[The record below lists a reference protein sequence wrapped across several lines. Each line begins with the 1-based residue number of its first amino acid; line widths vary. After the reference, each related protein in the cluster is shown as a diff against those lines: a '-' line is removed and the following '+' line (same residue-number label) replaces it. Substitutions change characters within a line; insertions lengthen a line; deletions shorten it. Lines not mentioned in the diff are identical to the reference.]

1 MQARIVNKQPVEAT
15 IEVMIPASEVNATFD
30 KMVQN
35 IARQIRVPGFRPGK
49 APRNIIIQQIGED
62 ALRQEV
68 RDNLVEQNYPKAIK
82 ELNLT
87 AINAHL
93 HNVKEPKENEDYSFE
108 VHVDLYPE
116 FKLPNYK
123 DIVIDTPKQELTD
136 DMLQDAVA
144 NLQREYATLLPVE
157 RPIEEND
164 YVVLEMGGEGSEAS
178 RLPIDL
184 ERAGE
189 QIKSQLLGK
198 SMGEELE
205 LDLGKGEEE
214 PSDLDKLED
223 AMAEAMD
230 ALDEAAA
237 EADAMTAEE
246 EHVHTDAPEPAEP
259 STEDSD
265 TTADAETTEAAN
277 PLKLKVKIADVK
289 AKEKPAANDEF
300 AKTLGLE
307 SWGQVE
313 ERLRK
318 NIQAELDNQTLEAQR
333 NEFIEKLMEET
344 EVDLPKYLLERR
356 KHMLL
361 HDLEHELEHNK
372 MTLEQYYQQL
382 DEKGEREKF
391 EAELQQSAETRV
403 KRDLILEQLL
413 EERGTKISDAEF
425 ESAIN
430 FMASREGKNVR
441 TFKKEMG
448 DTWLENY
455 RFLLTR
461 DKAVR
466 EAVRE
471 LVGESE
477 PAEPQTAREQPAQAE
492 EVVQP

>member
-1 MQARIVNKQPVEAT
+1 MQARLINKQPVEAT

-30 KMVQN
+30 KMVQS
-35 IARQIRVPGFRPGK
+35 IARQVRVPGFRPGK

-93 HNVKEPKENEDYSFE
+93 HDLKEPKENEDFSFE

-123 DIVIDTPKQELTD
+123 DIVIDTPKQEMTD
-136 DMLQDAVA
+136 DMLQDSIA

-164 YVVLEMGGEGSEAS
+164 YVVLEMGAEGSEGS

-189 QIKSQLLGK
+189 TIRRQLVGK
-198 SMGEELE
+198 TMGEELE
-205 LDLGKGEEE
+205 LDLGNPQDE
-214 PSDLDKLED
+214 PDDLDKLED

-237 EADAMTAEE
+237 EADAMTAEV
-246 EHVHTDAPEPAEP
+246 EHVHAEESAEASEEDSSETDDTDADENA
-259 STEDSD
+259 T
-265 TTADAETTEAAN
+265 N
-277 PLKLKVKIADVK
+277 PLKIKVKIADIK
-289 AKEKPAANDEF
+289 AKEKPAADDEF
-300 AKTLGLE
+300 AKTLGME
-307 SWGQVE
+307 SWAQVE
-313 ERLRK
+313 ERLRQ
-318 NIQAELDNQTLEAQR
+318 NIQADLDNRTFDAQR
-333 NEFIEKLMEET
+333 SEFIDKLMEET
-344 EVDLPKYLLERR
+344 NVDLPKYLVDRR

-372 MTLEQYYQQL
+372 MTLDEYYKQL
-382 DEKGEREKF
+382 DEKGERDKF
-391 EAELQQSAETRV
+391 EAELEESAKTRV
-403 KRDLILEQLL
+403 KRDLVLEQLL
-413 EERGTKISDAEF
+413 EERGTKISNTEF
-425 ESAIN
+425 ESALN
-430 FMASREGKNVR
+430 FMAAREGKNAR
-441 TFKKEMG
+441 TFKKDMG

-466 EAVRE
+466 EVVRE
-471 LVGESE
+471 LIGE
-477 PAEPQTAREQPAQAE
+477 PAPEPVAEQATSE
-492 EVVQP
+492 ETVQQ

>member
-1 MQARIVNKQPVEAT
+1 MQARLINKQPVEAT

-30 KMVQN
+30 KMVQS
-35 IARQIRVPGFRPGK
+35 IARQVRVPGFRPGK

-93 HNVKEPKENEDYSFE
+93 HDLKEPKENEDFSFE

-123 DIVIDTPKQELTD
+123 DIVIDTPKQEMTD
-136 DMLQDAVA
+136 DMLQDSIA

-164 YVVLEMGGEGSEAS
+164 YVVLEMGAEGSEGS

-189 QIKSQLLGK
+189 TIRRQLVGK
-198 SMGEELE
+198 TMGEELE
-205 LDLGKGEEE
+205 LDLGNPQDE
-214 PSDLDKLED
+214 PDDLDKLED
-223 AMAEAMD
+223 AVAEAMD

-237 EADAMTAEE
+237 EADAMTAEV
-246 EHVHTDAPEPAEP
+246 EHVHAEESAEASEEDSSETDDTDADENA
-259 STEDSD
+259 T
-265 TTADAETTEAAN
+265 N
-277 PLKLKVKIADVK
+277 PLKIKVKIADIK
-289 AKEKPAANDEF
+289 AKEKPAADDEF
-300 AKTLGLE
+300 AKTLGME
-307 SWGQVE
+307 SWAQVE
-313 ERLRK
+313 ERLRQ
-318 NIQAELDNQTLEAQR
+318 NIQADLDNRTFDAQR
-333 NEFIEKLMEET
+333 SEFIDKLMEET
-344 EVDLPKYLLERR
+344 NVDLPKYLVDRR

-372 MTLEQYYQQL
+372 MTLDEYYKEL
-382 DEKGEREKF
+382 DEKGERDKF
-391 EAELQQSAETRV
+391 EAELEESAKTRV
-403 KRDLILEQLL
+403 KRDLVLEQLL
-413 EERGTKISDAEF
+413 EERGTKISNTEF
-425 ESAIN
+425 ESALN
-430 FMASREGKNVR
+430 FMATREGKNVR
-441 TFKKEMG
+441 TFKKDMG

-466 EAVRE
+466 EVVRE
-471 LVGESE
+471 LIGE
-477 PAEPQTAREQPAQAE
+477 PAPEPVAEQATSE
-492 EVVQP
+492 ETVQHE

>member
-1 MQARIVNKQPVEAT
+1 MQARLINKQPVEAT

-30 KMVQN
+30 KMVQS
-35 IARQIRVPGFRPGK
+35 IARQVRVPGFRPGK

-93 HNVKEPKENEDYSFE
+93 HDLKEPKENEDFSFE

-123 DIVIDTPKQELTD
+123 DIVIDTPKQEMTD
-136 DMLQDAVA
+136 DMLQDSIA

-164 YVVLEMGGEGSEAS
+164 YVVLEMGAEGSEGS

-189 QIKSQLLGK
+189 TIRRQLVGK
-198 SMGEELE
+198 TMGEELE
-205 LDLGKGEEE
+205 LDLGNPQDE
-214 PSDLDKLED
+214 PDDLDKLED
-223 AMAEAMD
+223 AVAEAMD

-237 EADAMTAEE
+237 EADAMTAEV
-246 EHVHTDAPEPAEP
+246 EHVHAEESAEASEEDSSETDDTDADENA
-259 STEDSD
+259 T
-265 TTADAETTEAAN
+265 N
-277 PLKLKVKIADVK
+277 PLKIKVKIADIK
-289 AKEKPAANDEF
+289 AKEKPTADDEF
-300 AKTLGLE
+300 AKTLGME
-307 SWGQVE
+307 SWAQVE
-313 ERLRK
+313 ERLRQ
-318 NIQAELDNQTLEAQR
+318 NIQADLDNRTFDAQR
-333 NEFIEKLMEET
+333 SEFIDKLMEET
-344 EVDLPKYLLERR
+344 NVDLPKYLVDRR

-372 MTLEQYYQQL
+372 MTLDEYYKEL
-382 DEKGEREKF
+382 DEKGERDKF
-391 EAELQQSAETRV
+391 EAELEESAKTRV
-403 KRDLILEQLL
+403 KRDLVLEQLL
-413 EERGTKISDAEF
+413 EERGTKISNTEF
-425 ESAIN
+425 ESALN
-430 FMASREGKNVR
+430 FMATREGKNVR
-441 TFKKEMG
+441 TFKKDMG

-466 EAVRE
+466 EVVRE
-471 LVGESE
+471 LIGE
-477 PAEPQTAREQPAQAE
+477 PAPEPVAEQATSE
-492 EVVQP
+492 ETVQHE

>member
-1 MQARIVNKQPVEAT
+1 MQARLVDKKNVEAT

-30 KMVQN
+30 KMVQS
-35 IARQIRVPGFRPGK
+35 IARQVRVPGFRPGK
-49 APRNIIIQQIGED
+49 APRNIIIQQIGAD

-93 HNVKEPKENEDYSFE
+93 HNLKEPQENEDFSFE

-116 FKLPNYK
+116 FKLPDYK
-123 DIVIDTPKQELTD
+123 EIVIDTPKKEMSD
-136 DMLQDAVA
+136 DMLHESIA
-144 NLQREYATLLPVE
+144 NLQREYATLVPVE
-157 RPIEEND
+157 RPVEEND
-164 YVVLEMGGEGSEAS
+164 YVVLEMGTDGSEGS

-189 QIKSQLLGK
+189 TIRKQLVGK
-198 SMGEELE
+198 TMGEELE
-205 LDLGKGEEE
+205 LDLGKPEDE
-214 PSDLDKLED
+214 PDDLDKLEE

-246 EHVHTDAPEPAEP
+246 EHVHADAPADDEAVEAKAE
-259 STEDSD
+259 ESD
-265 TTADAETTEAAN
+265 VEGENAEAAN

-289 AKEKPAANDEF
+289 AKEKPAADDEF
-300 AKTLGLE
+300 AKTLGME
-307 SWGQVE
+307 SWAQVE
-313 ERLRK
+313 ERLRN
-318 NIQAELDNQTLEAQR
+318 NIQADLDNQTLEAQR
-333 NEFIEKLMEET
+333 NEFIEKLMEEAQ
-344 EVDLPKYLLERR
+344 VDLPKYLVDRR
-356 KHMLL
+356 KHMLV

-372 MTLEQYYQQL
+372 MTLDEYYKQL

-403 KRDLILEQLL
+403 KRDLILEQLM
-413 EERGTKISDAEF
+413 EERGTTISNAEF

-430 FMASREGKNVR
+430 FMANREGKNVR
-441 TFKKEMG
+441 TFKKDMG

-471 LVGESE
+471 LVGEPTPEAQTE
-477 PAEPQTAREQPAQAE
+477 PEQVKE
-492 EVVQP
+492 TVQQ